1 MTRYHLHG
9 LTVESPVLLRADVA
23 RRHDAPPDLV
33 VEYRG
38 ERAVPDE
45 LCPGALLQ
53 GYTSGSQLL
62 CTTVRCD
69 DGSTVLRLHGSV
81 EFEICPDRRTVQAW
95 NDPRCS
101 LEMLGIF
108 VVGHLLSTVLA
119 LRGETV
125 LHASAVEIDGI
136 AVAFVADSGIG
147 KSTMAALACARGAR
161 FVTDDVLRLRECPD
175 PGLWCWPGPTENRL
189 RRDLT
194 DISPTYHGTA
204 TRTSADGRTVWSP
217 RGTNRDRCRLGA
229 IVLPA
234 PEREQEHLEMRLLPP
249 ATALVELSRRPRIHG
264 WLDHRVLTDAFR
276 TLTRIVRDVPV
287 YTARVPWGPPFDDAV
302 VDALLERCLGAP
314 TTCASRLAQA

>member
-1 MTRYHLHG
+1 M
-9 LTVESPVLLRADVA
+9 A

-45 LCPGALLQ
+45 LCPGTLLQ

-62 CTTVRCD
+62 CTTVQCD

-101 LEMLGIF
+101 IEMLGIF

-125 LHASAVEIDGI
+125 LHASAVEIDGT

-194 DISPTYHGTA
+194 DISSTYHGTT

-217 RGTNRDRCRLGA
+217 RATNSRPLLSAPSSSPHRNGSRRIFEGSA
-229 IVLPA
+229 PA
-234 PEREQEHLEMRLLPP
+234 PARDGARRTEPSP
-249 ATALVELSRRPRIHG
+249 AEFTDGWTTASSP
-264 WLDHRVLTDAFR
+264 
-276 TLTRIVRDVPV
+276 TRS
-287 YTARVPWGPPFDDAV
+287 
-302 VDALLERCLGAP
+302 AP
-314 TTCASRLAQA
+314 